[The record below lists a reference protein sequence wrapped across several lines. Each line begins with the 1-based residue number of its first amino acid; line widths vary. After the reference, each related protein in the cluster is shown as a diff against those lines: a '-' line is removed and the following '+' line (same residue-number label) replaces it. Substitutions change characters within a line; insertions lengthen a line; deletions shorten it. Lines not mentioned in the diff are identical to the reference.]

1 MKKQRLFLLTGVLVA
16 FAIFGLNQTIAYGDV
31 TKAPETGGI
40 ANTRHNLSIDWLGA
54 NAEGMDFY
62 RNDYDR
68 ICVYCHTPHGANQT
82 SPMNEAPLWN
92 RTYLGSNT
100 YITFT
105 DPDSGRIMKSGI
117 GTEPGGKATQPGV
130 SSLTCLSCHDGT
142 LAIDSIINMP
152 GSGMYLAAQ
161 ETSQDDDFLDT
172 WENPSGIT
180 TFGHAT
186 LEDCRS
192 MCHNPDSFV
201 GDDAPDFGVFVI
213 GLDLT
218 NDHPIGINMPDPV
231 LYGFTW
237 PDTVDGNKWFYD
249 LDEDGH
255 ADRNEI
261 RLYDTGDGYEVECA
275 SCHDPHGVQLTGGG
289 GGGDA
294 ALADT
299 FLRIE
304 NVGSNVCLTCHIK

>member
-1 MKKQRLFLLTGVLVA
+1 MKKQRLLLLTGVLIA
-16 FAIFGLNQTIAYGDV
+16 FVIFGLNQTIAYGDE
-31 TKAPETGGI
+31 TEAPETGGI
-40 ANTRHNLSIDWLGA
+40 VNTRHNLSIDWLGA
-54 NAEGMDFY
+54 DSTIMDVY

-68 ICVYCHTPHGANQT
+68 VCVYCHTPHGANT
-82 SPMNEAPLWN
+82 SDPMKDAPLWN
-92 RTYLGSNT
+92 RTHIGNT

-105 DPDSGRIMKSGI
+105 DQDTGRIMKS
-117 GTEPGGKATQPGV
+117 TLDATQPGV

-152 GSGMYLAAQ
+152 GSGGYNVAA
-161 ETSQDDDFLDT
+161 EESQVENGHLDT
-172 WENPSGIT
+172 WVNPSGIS

-192 MCHNPDSFV
+192 ICHNPDSFV
-201 GDDAPDFGVFVI
+201 GDDAPDFGAFVL

-231 LYGFTW
+231 LYGFNW

-249 LDEDGH
+249 LNESER

-261 RLYDTGDGYEVECA
+261 RLYDTGDGYEIECA
-275 SCHDPHGVQLTGGG
+275 SCHDPHGVQLSGGG

-294 ALADT
+294 PLTDT

-304 NVGSNVCLTCHIK
+304 NAGSNVCLTCHIK